1 MPRALLPLSGWVHAT
16 PLARAWGLHGTAS
29 FGDEPQIKALA
40 RDALR
45 GPDVG
50 LRFKGL
56 RLARARTLLRA
67 RDVTRQGLP
76 TIALTRLLQA
86 GKLERVARGLYGL
99 PGAAISEHRSLAEVS
114 ARVPKG
120 VVCLLSALRVHE
132 IGTQAPF
139 EVWIAIPQHM
149 VSPRLGQPAV
159 RVVRMSVAVP
169 TDGVDR
175 LNIDG
180 IDVPV
185 FNAARTVVDCF
196 RFRNKIGLDVA
207 LEALRDG
214 WSQRKFTMNDL
225 WRHATSGRVANVMR
239 HSAPSWR
246 PYSGLIVASVSSAHG
261 RSKASRTLVIS
272 AVRIHGSLAGGA
284 IAASA
289 RRTESSLTMPRRPRA
304 MAATASPRTPAMW
317 A

>member
-1 MPRALLPLSGWVHAT
+1 MKAT
-16 PLARAWGLHGTAS
+16 VAATAITH
-29 FGDEPQIKALA
+29 EQQ
-40 RDALR
+40 
-45 GPDVG
+45 V
-50 LRFKGL
+50 L
-56 RLARARTLLRA
+56 RLARARRLLRA

-76 TIALTRLLQA
+76 TIALTRLVQA

-114 ARVPKG
+114 ARVSRG

-139 EVWIAIPQHM
+139 QVWIAIPPHM
-149 VSPRLGQPAV
+149 VSPRLDQPAI
-159 RVVRMSVAVP
+159 RVVRMSEAAL

-214 WSQRKFTMNDL
+214 WSQRKFTLDDL
-225 WRHATSGRVANVMR
+225 WRHATTGRVANVMR
-239 HSAPSWR
+239 
-246 PYSGLIVASVSSAHG
+246 PYIE
-261 RSKASRTLVIS
+261 
-272 AVRIHGSLAGGA
+272 A
-284 IAASA
+284 I
-289 RRTESSLTMPRRPRA
+289 
-304 MAATASPRTPAMW
+304 TA
-317 A
+317 